1 MTPGSCHPSLEP
13 LDLQN
18 LWGAFMTET
27 QTLAAQH
34 PYTQTPSA
42 SQMGQWASC
51 FCIGAVLGLFC
62 VNPDAGD
69 YGAWEAQAHALIQRF
84 GAAFAAQGCTLTL
97 ERTR

>member
-1 MTPGSCHPSLEP
+1 
-13 LDLQN
+13 
-18 LWGAFMTET
+18 MTET

-97 ERTR
+97 ERTRDYFFQIIIDPYFAVGKPVQKGP